1 MLKEKPY
8 RELQKDRRAYEMMLL
23 RDQHGNTFTDIAKE
37 YEISVAWAVQKYNR
51 LKIKQTCLYI
61 NHIAAVLGDE
71 SASQVE
77 NVFRN
82 AYECYRDWTYACAY
96 LEKKYKDILMEYR
109 DGEPGMPIH
118 FIRSMPPFKPKL
130 SKKTV
135 ARVIEMREAEKASF
149 VTIAKELRMT
159 QAKARHTYEMFY
171 HKQVIALIHVL
182 QEKEEDREKKAAIW
196 DYYFGRYH
204 SSKKRYDVLTKG

>member
-8 RELQKDRRAYEMMLL
+8 RELKQDERAYEMMLL

-37 YEISVAWAVQKYNR
+37 YEISAAWAVQKYNR

-61 NHIAAVLGDE
+61 NHIAAVLGYE
-71 SASQVE
+71 STSQVE

-82 AYECYRDWTYACAY
+82 AYECYQDWTYACAY
-96 LEKKYKDILMEYR
+96 LEKKYKDILIEYR
-109 DGEPGMPIH
+109 DGEPGMPTQ
-118 FIRSMPPFKPKL
+118 FIRNMPPFKPKL

-135 ARVIEMREAEKASF
+135 ARVIELREVEKASF

-182 QEKEEDREKKAAIW
+182 QEKAESREEKAAIW